1 MRRVLA
7 VITAIALVAGCA
19 QHAPAQPKVRESV
32 GVPGGGEWFPSNRK
46 DLQTDV
52 DKYLADAGTVT
63 VEGRP
68 VAVIAPH
75 AGYPYSGPTAAYA
88 FKPLAGLK
96 YSRVIL
102 MGPSHSVPLLGGSI
116 TDVDAYA
123 TPLGQVELDKAA
135 VKTLLATGVCRPFPM
150 AEDREHSLQNEI
162 PFLQTVL
169 KDWKL
174 VPIVVGE
181 FRDEAD
187 VEKLAEGLKT
197 LVTPDTLL
205 VVSSDFTH
213 YGRRFD
219 FAPFATDLKE
229 NIRKLD
235 QGAADRICAVDY
247 KGFRD
252 YMTKTQA
259 TICGR
264 NPITVLLKVLDGRKD
279 IRGRLVHYA
288 SSGEMTG
295 VYGDSV
301 SYASIVLSKLDS
313 RVTEGKGDRS
323 LLCEAPFRAERL
335 KAPVPFSPIEFKT
348 EVTALAAEGAG
359 KDEKLPEKLNPAE
372 QKLLLTMAR
381 TQLEKAIKER
391 RPVDPKDY
399 GWVLTPKLQA
409 DGAVFVTLTNHGE
422 LRGCI
427 GNTVAYQALYKSVLG
442 NAYNSALKDY
452 RFADN
457 PITAKEL
464 PDIDVEIS
472 YLTPMKL
479 IANYTEIVVGKHGVL
494 LEKNGTGAVFL
505 PQVATEQKWDR
516 DTMLKF
522 LSLKAGLPADAW
534 KEGCTFHV
542 FEAQVFGE
550 KDMGKTKAEEK
561 K

>member
-1 MRRVLA
+1 MASAR
-7 VITAIALVAGCA
+7 
-19 QHAPAQPKVRESV
+19 QAPAQPKVRECA
-32 GVPGGGEWFPSNRK
+32 GIEGGFGWFPADRK
-46 DLQTDV
+46 DLQAAV
-52 DKYLADAGTVT
+52 DKYLADAGNVT

-68 VAVIAPH
+68 VAIVAPH
-75 AGYPYSGPTAAYA
+75 AGYRFSGPTAAYA
-88 FKPLAGLK
+88 FKSLEGLK

-102 MGPSHSVPLLGGSI
+102 MGPSHYVPILGGSI

-123 TPLGQVELDKAA
+123 TPLGQVELDKPA
-135 VKTLLATGVCRPFPM
+135 VRTLLASGACRSFP
-150 AEDREHSLQNEI
+150 ADAKDQEHSLQNEI

-181 FRDEAD
+181 FREEAD
-187 VEKLAEGLKT
+187 VEKLADAVKALA
-197 LVTPDTLL
+197 TPDTLI

-213 YGRRFD
+213 YGPRFD
-219 FAPFATDLKE
+219 FTPFATDLKE

-247 KGFRD
+247 KGFHD
-252 YMTKTQA
+252 YMTKTRA

-264 NPITVLLKVLDGRKD
+264 NPITVLLAMLDGRKD
-279 IRGRLVHYA
+279 IRGKLVRYG

-295 VYGDSV
+295 DYGDSV
-301 SYASIVLSKLDS
+301 SYAAIVLSKVDS
-313 RVTEGKGDRS
+313 G
-323 LLCEAPFRAERL
+323 APRASSEPHLESRM
-335 KAPVPFSPIEFKT
+335 AV
-348 EVTALAAEGAG
+348 AAGAGEGAAR
-359 KDEKLPEKLNPAE
+359 DDKLPEKLNPAE

-381 TQLEKAIKER
+381 TQLEKAIKEGR
-391 RPVDPKDY
+391 LVDPKDY

-427 GNTVAYQALYKSVLG
+427 GDIIAHQPLYQSVLVHTV
-442 NAYNSALKDY
+442 NAAVRDY
-452 RFADN
+452 RFAGN

-464 PDIDVEIS
+464 PDVDVEIS

-479 IANYTEIVVGKHGVL
+479 IAGYAGIVVGKHGVL
-494 LEKNGTGAVFL
+494 LEKDGLRAVFL
-505 PQVATEQKWDR
+505 PQVAAEQKWDR

-522 LSLKAGLPADAW
+522 LSLKAGLPPDAW
-534 KEGCTFHV
+534 KEGCVFHV

-550 KDMGKTKAEEK
+550 KELGKTGAEEK